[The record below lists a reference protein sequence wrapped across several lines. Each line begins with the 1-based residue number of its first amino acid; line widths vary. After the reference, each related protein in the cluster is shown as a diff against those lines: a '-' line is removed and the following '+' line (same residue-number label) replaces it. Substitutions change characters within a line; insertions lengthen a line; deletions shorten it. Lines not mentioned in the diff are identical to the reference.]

1 MQNPISSLHPK
12 RLHPLLA
19 ATAVSLIVLSAV
31 GAATL
36 TGLIPSSKSQES
48 ALELPKEVV
57 KPIAPAISHP
67 VRKTAARKPVKTQ
80 PEPVAYREFAE
91 APQATQPPA
100 AIPAP
105 VVVAESAKPQPQ
117 LGQLATVESVREVK
131 EAGDAKGVGAIAGG
145 VVGGVLG
152 NKLGK
157 NRIVTVLGAAGGA
170 FAGHQIE
177 KQVRAEK
184 RWETAVRLDD
194 GSQRTISTEAQPA
207 WRAGERVRLLDGKL
221 SPV

>member
-1 MQNPISSLHPK
+1 MQSTAS

-19 ATAVSLIVLSAV
+19 AAAVSVIVLSAL

-36 TGLIPSSKSQES
+36 TGLIASSKGQES
-48 ALELPKEVV
+48 VLELPKDMV

-67 VRKTAARKPVKTQ
+67 VRKTAARTPV
-80 PEPVAYREFAE
+80 VYREFAE
-91 APQATQPPA
+91 APRVTQAPA
-100 AIPAP
+100 VTEAP
-105 VVVAESAKPQPQ
+105 KPQPP
-117 LGQLATVESVREVK
+117 LGQLAIVESVREVK
-131 EAGDAKGVGAIAGG
+131 DPGDAKGVGAIAGG

-170 FAGHQIE
+170 FAGHQVE
-177 KQVRAEK
+177 KRVRAEK

-194 GSQRTISTEAQPA
+194 GSQRTISSEAQPS

-221 SPV
+221 LPV

>member
-19 ATAVSLIVLSAV
+19 AAAVSLMVLSAV

-67 VRKTAARKPVKTQ
+67 VRKTAARKPAKSQ
-80 PEPVAYREFAE
+80 AEPIA
-91 APQATQPPA
+91 
-100 AIPAP
+100 AP
-105 VVVAESAKPQPQ
+105 VVVAESARPQPQ

-184 RWETAVRLDD
+184 RWETVVRLDD
-194 GSQRTISTEAQPA
+194 GSQRTISSEAQPA
-207 WRAGERVRLLDGKL
+207 WRVGERVRLLDGKL
-221 SPV
+221 APV

>member
-1 MQNPISSLHPK
+1 MQSTAS

-19 ATAVSLIVLSAV
+19 AAAVSVIVLSAV

-36 TGLIPSSKSQES
+36 TGLIPSSKGQES
-48 ALELPKEVV
+48 VLELPKEVI

-67 VRKTAARKPVKTQ
+67 VRKISARKTAKPV
-80 PEPVAYREFAE
+80 VFREFTE
-91 APQATQPPA
+91 
-100 AIPAP
+100 AP
-105 VVVAESAKPQPQ
+105 VVAQVPAATPAPILTETPKPQP
-117 LGQLATVESVREVK
+117 LPGQLAIVESVREMK
-131 EAGDAKGVGAIAGG
+131 DPGDAKGVGAVAGG

-157 NRIVTVLGAAGGA
+157 GNRIGTVMGALGGA
-170 FAGHQIE
+170 FGGHQIE
-177 KQVRAEK
+177 KHARGET

-194 GSQRTISTEAQPA
+194 GTQRTISSDVQPA

-221 SPV
+221 LPV